1 METFRVAYARV
12 KGWFEVFKKS
22 VTLGVAWPV
31 GKRRLSVVRL
41 PNKLRRTWEIV
52 ESAISIE
59 NGFTR
64 TPCFPTRKAAN
75 SDCFPS
81 QLCITQSNCWKVS
94 NITRGGRVQYPRSTA
109 DSRGEKNYELPFL
122 LICFLRAQRERKKW
136 SSSQTFCSSRDWNRG
151 FQEKEPGT
159 T

>member
-1 METFRVAYARV
+1 M
-12 KGWFEVFKKS
+12 FKKS

-94 NITRGGRVQYPRSTA
+94 NITRGGRVQYRPSTA
-109 DSRGEKNYELPFL
+109 DSRGEKNYEHPFL
-122 LICFLRAQRERKKW
+122 LICFLRLRERGRNGAHLKLFAVPGIGTGDFRKK
-136 SSSQTFCSSRDWNRG
+136 SPALPKHHFHSLGMKCL
-151 FQEKEPGT
+151 
-159 T
+159 